1 MCSRICGVSGTR
13 VADSCATP
21 VFSLPESPPLPGGL
35 LAQGAKTPLE
45 EDFLCSFLLRTVQE
59 TTEKAELG
67 FEELDTQTVCMC
79 VCWVYPLQQ
88 LSAHLKLCRNGDPLV
103 AIPFNS

>member
-1 MCSRICGVSGTR
+1 MPRGEEEMCSRICGVSGTR
-13 VADSCATP
+13 VADSWATP

-59 TTEKAELG
+59 TTEKAELD
-67 FEELDTQTVCMC
+67 FEGLDTQTVYA
-79 VCWVYPLQQ
+79 VSYTHLR
-88 LSAHLKLCRNGDPLV
+88 AHET
-103 AIPFNS
+103 